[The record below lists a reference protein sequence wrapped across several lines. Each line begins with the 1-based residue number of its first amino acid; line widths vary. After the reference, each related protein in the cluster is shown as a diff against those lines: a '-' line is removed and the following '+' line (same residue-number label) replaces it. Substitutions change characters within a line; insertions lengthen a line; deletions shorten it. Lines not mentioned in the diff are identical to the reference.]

1 MISQAC
7 RFQSTLY
14 ATFAMRQALC
24 QMQPGH
30 NPRRFHCLNR
40 GFDGRARSNQAGSWD
55 KHLYCSRRKG
65 PETICSAR
73 VIVVRIAATL
83 VSVYWMHRG
92 TIQYWPSSVGI
103 VAQGRSPVDEHSTFA
118 LSKPI
123 MPFGYSQEL
132 PECNRT
138 ALAVRAVR
146 WDSHAGMAAA
156 IVCYRPAVNLWTLS
170 YEPHGGVASHPRQPH
185 KRMR

>member
-1 MISQAC
+1 MSLSKLRIQWASKIQTSRLLGQTPLLRSQ
-7 RFQSTLY
+7 
-14 ATFAMRQALC
+14 
-24 QMQPGH
+24 
-30 NPRRFHCLNR
+30 
-40 GFDGRARSNQAGSWD
+40 
-55 KHLYCSRRKG
+55 RKG

-83 VSVYWMHRG
+83 VLVYWMLRG

-103 VAQGRSPVDEHSTFA
+103 IAQGRGPVDEHSMFA

-132 PECNRT
+132 PECNRI
-138 ALAVRAVR
+138 AQAVRAVR

-156 IVCYRPAVNLWTLS
+156 IVCYRPAVNLWTVS

-185 KRMR
+185 KRMRWISATRSSHQRQAAN